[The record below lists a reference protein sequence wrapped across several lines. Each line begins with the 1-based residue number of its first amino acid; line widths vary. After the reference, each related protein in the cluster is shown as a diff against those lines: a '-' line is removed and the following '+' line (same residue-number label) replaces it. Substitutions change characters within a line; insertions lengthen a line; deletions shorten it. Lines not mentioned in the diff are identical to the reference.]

1 MATSE
6 NLDKFINI
14 LSKNNILDLKLSQ
27 NNIENEEFIDNIKL
41 IFTFFQLDYKEA
53 VWHKI
58 KSLGKNERENVLI
71 NLMKLYPFSQNIV
84 LELLRKRE
92 QYDDM
97 FVRGVDFNECV
108 YKCLKEKLNDMRRAF
123 GEGRLTKRFEDYEA
137 DIKDLGKKIEELQS
151 NISKN
156 HEYYEKKQHLEAE
169 LKDLE
174 KEFQKEEQE
183 TCLAK
188 LEKEINEIKNK
199 KTIYEKEIKEKK
211 DKLKKI
217 KEELELEKDKFEDK
231 DMNMHLRELLK
242 KFPADEGGDI
252 V

>member
-6 NLDKFINI
+6 NLDKFISI

-27 NNIENEEFIDNIKL
+27 NNIDNEEFIDNIKL

-84 LELLRKRE
+84 LELLKKRE
-92 QYDDM
+92 QYEEL
-97 FVRGVDFNECV
+97 FVQGLDFKMSVCG
-108 YKCLKEKLNDMRRAF
+108 CLSEILFDMRRASRD
-123 GEGRLTKRFEDYEA
+123 GRLTKRFEDYEA
-137 DIKDLGKKIEELQS
+137 YIKDLEKKFEELQS

-156 HEYYEKKQHLEAE
+156 REYYEKKQHLEAE

-199 KTIYEKEIKEKK
+199 KIIYEKEIKEKK

>member
-6 NLDKFINI
+6 NLDKFISI

-27 NNIENEEFIDNIKL
+27 NNIDNEEFIDNIKL

-84 LELLRKRE
+84 LELLKKRE
-92 QYDDM
+92 QYEEL
-97 FVRGVDFNECV
+97 FVQGLDFEMSVCG
-108 YKCLKEKLNDMRRAF
+108 CLSEILFDMRRAS
-123 GEGRLTKRFEDYEA
+123 GDGRLTKRFEDYEA
-137 DIKDLGKKIEELQS
+137 YIKDLEKKFEELQS

-156 HEYYEKKQHLEAE
+156 REYYEKKQHLEAE

-199 KTIYEKEIKEKK
+199 KIIYEKEIKEKK

>member
-6 NLDKFINI
+6 NLDKFISI

-27 NNIENEEFIDNIKL
+27 NNIDNEEFIDNIKL

-58 KSLGKNERENVLI
+58 KSLGKNELENVLI

-84 LELLRKRE
+84 LELLKKRE
-92 QYDDM
+92 QYDEM
-97 FVRGVDFNECV
+97 FVQGLDFNVDVCR
-108 YKCLKEKLNDMRRAF
+108 CLSDIIFDMRRAS
-123 GEGRLTKRFEDYEA
+123 GDGRLTKRFEVYEA
-137 DIKDLGKKIEELQS
+137 DIKDLEKKIEELKN
-151 NISKN
+151 NIKTN
-156 HEYYEKKQHLEAE
+156 QKYCIQKRELEAE
-169 LKDLE
+169 LKELE
-174 KEFQKEEQE
+174 KESKWEEQE
-183 TCLAK
+183 ANLAN

-199 KTIYEKEIKEKK
+199 KAIYEKEIKEKK